1 MDHQLEE
8 LTNAIEQTINIEA
21 KKARINVMNEAKK
34 ARIDV
39 MNIVRSG
46 IDSGENPST
55 ILANILD
62 WCGK

>member
-8 LTNAIEQTINIEA
+8 LTKAIEQTINIEA
-21 KKARINVMNEAKK
+21 KKARI
-34 ARIDV
+34 DV
-39 MNIVRSG
+39 MNIVSAG
-46 IDSGENPST
+46 VDSGENPST

>member
-8 LTNAIEQTINIEA
+8 LTKAIEQTINIES
-21 KKARINVMNEAKK
+21 KK

-39 MNIVRSG
+39 MNIVRAG
-46 IDSGENPST
+46 VDSGENPST